1 LRHTNATLR
10 SLTGRSVDVGSMRL
24 GHSTV
29 KITLDRY
36 VHPDSVANRAAADTL
51 PRLCEGPM

>member
-1 LRHTNATLR
+1 MRHTNATLR
-10 SLTGRSVDVGSMRL
+10 SLTGVSVKVVSMRL

-36 VHPDSVANRAAADTL
+36 VHPESVAGRAAADTL
-51 PRLCEGPM
+51 ERP